1 MENVKNKGTTND
13 RLIAKE
19 QRIMRLKEL
28 KIISRFAA
36 KGLISF
42 STILVGLRTEHWVSS
57 SAAKRRDESL
67 LFLDFRLEGFD
78 IDGGDT
84 SGRGGGASI
93 ERNSLRRLFS
103 AWFPRDAVKESR
115 KWKRRLIGPWSNLGL
130 DSGARGSRGRC
141 RTKVERM
148 SDSQMPNNIFNF
160 WFAAWCQLSLTNW
173 PWYFS

>member
-84 SGRGGGASI
+84 SGRGEGNRLPVI
-93 ERNSLRRLFS
+93 FFQLEFHVTRERSHANGS
-103 AWFPRDAVKESR
+103 AVPATDWTV
-115 KWKRRLIGPWSNLGL
+115 
-130 DSGARGSRGRC
+130 
-141 RTKVERM
+141 VEFGFGQR
-148 SDSQMPNNIFNF
+148 SVGISWALQDKGWENER
-160 WFAAWCQLSLTNW
+160 LTNAKQ
-173 PWYFS
+173 YF